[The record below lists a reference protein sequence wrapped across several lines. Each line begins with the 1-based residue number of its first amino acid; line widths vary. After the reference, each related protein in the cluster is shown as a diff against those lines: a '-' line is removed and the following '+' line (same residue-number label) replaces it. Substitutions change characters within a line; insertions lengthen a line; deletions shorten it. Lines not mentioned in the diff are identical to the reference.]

1 MIGVVTQE
9 PRGSGSTPVS
19 GVPHHRVV
27 IVGAGFSGI
36 GLAIRL
42 VQRGTRDFVVF
53 ERGDDVGG
61 TWRDN
66 AYPGAACDVPSN
78 LYSFSFA
85 PNPSWSR
92 SFSPQPEIQAYLRDC
107 ANRFGVLPH
116 VRLRHE
122 VTGAVWDDSRR
133 CWWVDTT
140 HGRVSAT
147 VLVSA
152 RGPLSEP
159 RLPDIPGLEE
169 FRGAL
174 FHSARWDHDHD
185 LRGERVAV
193 VGAGASAIQFVP
205 EVQPVVGHLTVF
217 QRTAPWIIP
226 RRDRELSDAEHL
238 AFRLFPPLQLAARAA
253 IYWGREAFILGF
265 VGRPARRRRGARIAT
280 DAARRMLERQVPD
293 PELRAKLTPS
303 YELGCKRVL
312 LSSDYYRAL
321 SADNVEVVTEP
332 ITRVSAD
339 GVVTADGRE
348 HAVDTILL
356 GTGFDVT
363 AHAAATC
370 TVGRGG
376 RTLAEAWEP
385 RISAYKG
392 MTVHGFPNLFLMVGP
407 NSGLGHSSI
416 VFIIESQL
424 NYVLGAL
431 DTMAREGIEVLE
443 VTRESQMRWT
453 CEIDRRSGRTVWTG
467 GGCQSYYVDAAGRN
481 VALWPGTSWGYR
493 RRTRHFDV
501 AAYRVERPGAGGP
514 EGQAEPA
521 EPGEPRR
528 GQPARAGTRGEVVP
542 A

>member
-1 MIGVVTQE
+1 VTGTVTQE
-9 PRGSGSTPVS
+9 PEGPGS
-19 GVPHHRVV
+19 VPAADVAHHRVV

-66 AYPGAACDVPSN
+66 SYPGAACDVPSN

-140 HGRVSAT
+140 RGRVSAT

-159 RLPDIPGLEE
+159 RLPDVPGLEE
-169 FRGAL
+169 FRGAV

-193 VGAGASAIQFVP
+193 IGTGASAIQFVP
-205 EVQPVVGHLTVF
+205 EVQPVVRRLSVF

-226 RRDRELSDAEHL
+226 RRDRELSAAEHL
-238 AFRLFPPLQLAARAA
+238 AFRFFPPVQLAARAA
-253 IYWGREAFILGF
+253 IYWAREAFILGF
-265 VGRPARRRRGARIAT
+265 VGRPARRRRRARIAT
-280 DAARRMLERQVPD
+280 GAALRMLERQVPD

-303 YELGCKRVL
+303 FELGCKRVL

-321 SADNVEVVTEP
+321 SEDNVEVLTEP

-348 HAVDTILL
+348 HEVDTILL

-431 DTMAREGIEVLE
+431 DTMASEGVEVLE

-453 CEIDRRSGRTVWTG
+453 AEIDRRSSQTVWTG
-467 GGCQSYYVDAAGRN
+467 GGCKSYYVDAAGRN

-493 RRTRHFDV
+493 RRTRRFDV
-501 AAYRVERPGAGGP
+501 SAYRVERPRAGW
-514 EGQAEPA
+514 PA
-521 EPGEPRR
+521 EPVEPSRVE
-528 GQPARAGTRGEVVP
+528 PARAGTRGQVVP

>member
-1 MIGVVTQE
+1 MTGVVTQE
-9 PRGSGSTPVS
+9 PRGSSSTPVT

-159 RLPDIPGLEE
+159 RLPEIPGLEE

-193 VGAGASAIQFVP
+193 VGTGASAIQFVP

-253 IYWGREAFILGF
+253 IYLGREAFILGF
-265 VGRPARRRRGARIAT
+265 VGRPARRRRRARIAT

-312 LSSDYYRAL
+312 LSSDYYGAL
-321 SADNVEVVTEP
+321 SADNVEVVTEA

-370 TVGRGG
+370 TAGRGG

-453 CEIDRRSGRTVWTG
+453 REIDRRSGRTVWTG

-481 VALWPGTSWGYR
+481 VALWPGTSWVYR

-514 EGQAEPA
+514 GGQAEPA